1 MLCCT
6 MTCQER
12 ESSFLKCLDISRGS
26 CLHKKINV
34 TMYVW
39 WVFRAVANTK
49 MFSPVL
55 TYSVSKSI
63 CLDWKYCDSRLFK
76 KLLLGYSFS
85 LIFLLISLLMDV
97 VQTCL
102 ETNLKSRKRASR
114 KAGKCMQVTLTH
126 KILFKFTILF
136 YFQVL
141 ASITK
146 S

>member
-1 MLCCT
+1 
-6 MTCQER
+6 
-12 ESSFLKCLDISRGS
+12 
-26 CLHKKINV
+26 
-34 TMYVW
+34 
-39 WVFRAVANTK
+39 
-49 MFSPVL
+49 
-55 TYSVSKSI
+55 
-63 CLDWKYCDSRLFK
+63 
-76 KLLLGYSFS
+76 
-85 LIFLLISLLMDV
+85 MDV

-126 KILFKFTILF
+126 KILFKFIILF